1 MELPYK
7 KSKEQYVTAKT
18 AGCGIFLLCPDFGLD
33 FGLTGSHNGVKL
45 FMKLHSNFYVFKIIY
60 YVSVI
65 SQDIYFYFSFFDRL
79 KIIEYLL
86 N

>member
-33 FGLTGSHNGVKL
+33 YGFTQWGQTLYEVA
-45 FMKLHSNFYVFKIIY
+45 FKFLCI
-60 YVSVI
+60 
-65 SQDIYFYFSFFDRL
+65 
-79 KIIEYLL
+79 
-86 N
+86 